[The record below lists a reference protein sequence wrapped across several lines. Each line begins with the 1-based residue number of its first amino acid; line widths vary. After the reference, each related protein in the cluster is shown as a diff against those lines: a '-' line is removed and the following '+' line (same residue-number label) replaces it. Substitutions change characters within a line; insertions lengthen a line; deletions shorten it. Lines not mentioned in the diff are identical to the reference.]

1 MKIDL
6 HIVYVRNSKGQDMHT
21 KHSKLVGI
29 GYMLAAML
37 IFSCINA
44 AAKDIIAD
52 YSYVQIIFFRSFF
65 ALIPM
70 GYLMMREGGFKIMKT
85 DQLPRFVMIGVVG
98 TLALAGL
105 FGSLEKLPLAE
116 AVSIHF
122 SETFILTALCA
133 IILKERVGIQAWAAI
148 LVGFIGVLIIFR
160 PTGELLNIGAL
171 YGLAFAIGDSIYML
185 NARILTRTH
194 SSTAVVMYFGL
205 MVSLITGCLLPW
217 FWITPDLDG
226 FLRLVLLG
234 LGGGIGL
241 YWVTQAYRHAA
252 ASVVAPMIYSA
263 LIWNM
268 LLGYFFWGDVPDNT
282 FFLGAFLIVGSG
294 LFIIYRET
302 RQHEEITVTPP
313 MTAPVKEEV

>member
-1 MKIDL
+1 
-6 HIVYVRNSKGQDMHT
+6 MHG
-21 KHSKLVGI
+21 KNAKLVGI
-29 GYMLAAML
+29 LYMLAAML
-37 IFSCINA
+37 IFSSVNA
-44 AAKDIIAD
+44 VAKEIIAD
-52 YSYVQIIFFRSFF
+52 YSLIQIIFFRNLF

-70 GYLMMREGGFKIMKT
+70 GYLMMREGGVKIMKT
-85 DQLPRFVMIGVVG
+85 DQLPRFISLGFVG

-105 FGSLEKLPLAE
+105 FGSLALMPLAE

-122 SETFILTALCA
+122 SETFILTALSA
-133 IILKERVGIQAWAAI
+133 IILKEKVGMQAWLAI
-148 LVGFIGVLIIFR
+148 MVGFIGVLIIFR
-160 PTGELLNIGAL
+160 PTGEILNIGAL
-171 YGLAFAIGDSIYML
+171 YGLAFALGDSIYML

-205 MVSLITGCLLPW
+205 MVSIITGCLLPW

-241 YWVTQAYRHAA
+241 YWVTQAYRHAS

-268 LLGYFFWGDVPDNT
+268 LLGYIFWDEIPDET
-282 FFLGAFLIVGSG
+282 FFLGATLIVGSG
-294 LFIIYRET
+294 LYIIYRET
-302 RQHEEITVTPP
+302 IQHVEITA
-313 MTAPVKEEV
+313 TAPNAVPDKED